1 MFMLVLLTVAAAF
14 VSFAAQWR
22 VYQKMGMQ
30 GWKSLIPMYSQFLLF
45 KAVYGNGWVVLKLWL
60 MPVFNMLATFV
71 VTFICSMLRTYDLMM
86 LLTILIMLIS
96 AYIAIKTMIKLWVDL
111 AHLFGQPTSF
121 GFGLLLVRPIFMIL
135 LAFSNLTYQD
145 GSKNLTE
152 ADAISAIIYK
162 LDAFFRGRG
171 RKNDGKETLTLLREL
186 KELHQDGIVD
196 DNVFQAKKEEL
207 LKRL

>member
-1 MFMLVLLTVAAAF
+1 MFVLFLLAAAAAF

-22 VYQKMGMQ
+22 VYQKMGIQ
-30 GWKSLIPMYSQFLLF
+30 GWKSLIPMYNQFLLF
-45 KAVYGNGWVVLKLWL
+45 NAVYGNGWVVLKLWL
-60 MPVFNMLATFV
+60 MPVFHMLATFAA
-71 VTFICSMLRTYDLMM
+71 TFVCSLLRIHDLIPVLM
-86 LLTILIMLIS
+86 ILITLIA
-96 AYIAIKTMIKLWVDL
+96 AYVVIKTLIKLWIDL
-111 AHLFGQPTSF
+111 AHMFGQPTSF
-121 GFGLLLVRPIFMIL
+121 GFGLLLVHPIFMIM

-196 DNVFQAKKEEL
+196 DDVFQAKKEEL

>member
-1 MFMLVLLTVAAAF
+1 MFVLFLFVTAVAF
-14 VSFAAQWR
+14 LSFAAQWR
-22 VYQKMGMQ
+22 VYQKMGVQ
-30 GWKSLIPMYSQFLLF
+30 GWKSLIPMYNQFLLF
-45 KAVYGNGWVVLKLWL
+45 ESVYGNGWVVLKLWL
-60 MPVFNMLATFV
+60 MPVIGMLASFV
-71 VTFICSMLRTYDLMM
+71 VTFVCSMLRIYDLIPVLM
-86 LLTILIMLIS
+86 ILIMLII
-96 AYIAIKTMIKLWVDL
+96 AYIVIKTMIMLWIDL

-121 GFGLLLVRPIFMIL
+121 GFGLLLVQPIFMII
-135 LAFSNLTYQD
+135 LAFSNLAYLD

-152 ADAISAIIYK
+152 ADAISAVIYK

-196 DNVFQAKKEEL
+196 DEVFQIKKEEL